1 MRKQVIS
8 LRVGDVAY
16 SKTNKRKVVI
26 AKVGVNV
33 VKAVW
38 FDARHKYHREFI
50 PKSDLTFIRH

>member
-1 MRKQVIS
+1 
-8 LRVGDVAY
+8 VGDVAY